1 MWLFHKNHVSLQIE
15 KRKSCISRHIANIL
29 KEGEL
34 QRETTVAKIAT
45 VVNRG
50 IRGEVEDKIYFYNLD
65 MIIAVGYRVSSVRA
79 TMFRQWATSVLKEF
93 IKKGFVLD
101 EERLKQGNAL
111 FGKDTKPAYSKS
123 LYSPLNWKKSGL
135 LCKDYWQPFDNL
147 SAIRR
152 RFSFFTPSMCHLC
165 YLLYFFTNKLTHFP
179 ILPGSA
185 EDTACDASTAK

>member
-1 MWLFHKNHVSLQIE
+1 MYLCKLK

-50 IRGEVEDKIYFYNLD
+50 IRGEMEDKIDFYNLD
-65 MIIAVGYRVSSVRA
+65 MIIAVGYRVSSVHA
-79 TMFRQWATSVLKEF
+79 TKFRQWATSVLKEF

-135 LCKDYWQPFDNL
+135 LCKDYWQPFDDL

-152 RFSFFTPSMCHLC
+152 RFSFFVPFSSLHSAFFVAIENHLRINTLNKQPINRSN
-165 YLLYFFTNKLTHFP
+165 LLIFN
-179 ILPGSA
+179 
-185 EDTACDASTAK
+185 